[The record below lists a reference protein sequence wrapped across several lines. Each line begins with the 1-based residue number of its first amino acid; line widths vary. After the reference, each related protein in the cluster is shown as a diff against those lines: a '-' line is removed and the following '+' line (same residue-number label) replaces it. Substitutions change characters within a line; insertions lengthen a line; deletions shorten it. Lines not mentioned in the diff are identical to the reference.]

1 MVDVDDVYALHAA
14 KSLVAV
20 GWVHTLPAAGT
31 AADALGGVPPPVV
44 LSGEQAHT
52 QAAFQ
57 VALPEA
63 VAVLVSPGRP
73 AAAGGAGAPPGGG
86 GNPGRPA
93 PRATAVRLG
102 GEAAVAAVRACTE
115 RYVKREE
122 GEGCGRVSFFF
133 VVVSFCLLG
142 AAPCWRGG
150 WRGRA
155 VRNSPPSAACDAC
168 GAPLW
173 VGRRVVLRGGT
184 TPPATRRTDG

>member
-20 GWVHTLPAAGT
+20 GWVHTLPSAAAAG
-31 AADALGGVPPPVV
+31 APPPVAV

-63 VAVLVSPGRP
+63 VAVLVSPAR
-73 AAAGGAGAPPGGG
+73 PGGG
-86 GNPGRPA
+86 TPGPGGGSPAARPT

-115 RYVKREE
+115 RYVS
-122 GEGCGRVSFFF
+122 GTVSCTF
-133 VVVSFCLLG
+133 LLM
-142 AAPCWRGG
+142 RGG
-150 WRGRA
+150 VPPVRA
-155 VRNSPPSAACDAC
+155 
-168 GAPLW
+168 G
-173 VGRRVVLRGGT
+173 GGGGT
-184 TPPATRRTDG
+184 TGVAGRTPARRGVAAGDAVGVVGGGGVRRGRPPRRATIRWLTAPNKR